1 MDWRCPPS
9 RRRGRVLRAAWGA
22 KTADGL
28 HLAGP
33 AALLAQARGQGLGQV
48 DHGLLAFAGGLHHK
62 AQPPPF
68 LLDLHGDCLRCI
80 GVPGFLLQAL
90 AQGVDQV
97 EPAIAALQA
106 PAHGAGLRVG
116 VAVLEELWVA
126 LAHQGVKFWG
136 HGAGFFW
143 CDGRHHLWRCD
154 ELCRWQVLIDFGLQP
169 LYGRR

>member
-1 MDWRCPPS
+1 MRNLNLDQLQTLIAIADL
-9 RRRGRVLRAAWGA
+9 GTFAAA
-22 KTADGL
+22 AQAL
-28 HLAGP
+28 HLAAPTVSLHIKELESRMDAQLLVRGRKQTTLT
-33 AALLAQARGQGLGQV
+33 AAGQV
-48 DHGLLAFAGGLHHK
+48 LMEHGRK
-62 AQPPPF
+62 
-68 LLDLHGDCLRCI
+68 
-80 GVPGFLLQAL
+80 LLQASDD
-90 AQGVDQV
+90 VV
-97 EPAIAALQA
+97 ERVQRRAS
-106 PAHGAGLRVG
+106 GREGLVRVG